1 MDREGPQSCTQS
13 SERNEMEH
21 GVDAGE
27 GGQQWLYY

>member
-1 MDREGPQSCTQS
+1 MVREGPHT

-21 GVDAGE
+21 EVDAGE

>member
-1 MDREGPQSCTQS
+1 MDREGPQS
-13 SERNEMEH
+13 SERNEKKH

>member
-1 MDREGPQSCTQS
+1 MDREGPQS